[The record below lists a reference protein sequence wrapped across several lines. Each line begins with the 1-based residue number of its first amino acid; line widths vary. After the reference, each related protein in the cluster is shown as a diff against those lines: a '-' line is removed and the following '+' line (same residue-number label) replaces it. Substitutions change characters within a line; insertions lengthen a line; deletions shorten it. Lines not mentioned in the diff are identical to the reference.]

1 MKDKDKQQDDLM
13 SRRDMLK
20 RVASY
25 TVFTAVTMHV
35 LAPKAQAQGSPSPDS
50 PGGLNPSFGSQYNS
64 TSYVNE

>member
-1 MKDKDKQQDDLM
+1 MKDIDKKQDEMM

-35 LAPKAQAQGSPSPDS
+35 LSPRAQAQGSGPSGIPTFP
-50 PGGLNPSFGSQYNS
+50 PG
-64 TSYVNE
+64 NEETGYGNDLGFPR